1 MERALKDLRMF
12 STSYIKEMHKKE
24 SKCYLDD
31 LNDLIFDI
39 TKWKKDGDYIICW
52 YTRHTFVFGMI
63 NNTIRKRN
71 LLEMFYIRILIF
83 LLNHQLTN

>member
-12 STSYIKEMHKKE
+12 STSYIKEMHKENSELELANMNK
-24 SKCYLDD
+24 
-31 LNDLIFDI
+31 LICDI
-39 TKWKKDGDYIICW
+39 REKKKDGDYIIYW
-52 YTRHTFVFGMI
+52 YTDDTFVYGMI